1 MKKLGIILFILVFF
15 LTGSSLLWA
24 GGAVNKTNWSAE
36 YIGILNRNAATDAA
50 DIVMYNPA
58 GVMKMENG
66 LYGNLSAHFI
76 LKDYNNKINGT
87 DFDQDEPS
95 VVPGLFTVYKEDK
108 WAAFFAVSNVI
119 GGGEVDYKDGNAT
132 TGSAGFGIINGANA
146 LLAPVLIAND
156 IPLAPYLYSSIPSQ
170 NLKAEAMG
178 LGFTLGGAYEIN
190 DIWSVSLGVRYVK
203 STREMEGSITV
214 AAATPLGGPFTGAN
228 DPITADVA
236 FEEEADGFGGIIG
249 INFSP
254 SDALNFGLHYDTKI
268 DLDYEADVKRDFV
281 TPAGSLLA
289 GLGIVDGA
297 ETSRNLP
304 AVLAAGVSYKI
315 TPKIRVESNL
325 TLYLNEDADFENSA
339 VDNGYEIG
347 IGVDYAVTDTLN
359 ATFGYLYT
367 DSGVDKAEDMT
378 PELPELNAH
387 TLGAGLRYQMNDKL
401 KLTFG
406 LGHVFYDDAS
416 FVSGTT
422 SITYEKAVSFVAF
435 GMEYKFF

>member
-1 MKKLGIILFILVFF
+1 MKKIGVILFVLVFF

-24 GGAVNKTNWSAE
+24 GGSDNKTNWSAE

-66 LYGNLSAHFI
+66 LYGNLSAHYI

-108 WAAFFAVSNVI
+108 WAGFFAVSNVI
-119 GGGEVDYKDGNAT
+119 GGGKVDFEDGNVT
-132 TGSAGFGIINGANA
+132 TTSAGVAIINGANFA
-146 LLAPVLIAND
+146 LAESPISGLLLPANF
-156 IPLAPYLYSSIPSQ
+156 YSGISSQ

-178 LGFTLGGAYEIN
+178 IGFTLGGAYEIN
-190 DIWSVSLGVRYVK
+190 DMWSVSLGVRYVK

-214 AAATPLGGPFTGAN
+214 AAATPLDAPYTVYNA
-228 DPITADVA
+228 PITADVA

-254 SDALNFGLHYDTKI
+254 SDALNIGVHYDTKI
-268 DLDYEADVKRDFV
+268 DLDYEADVATDTV
-281 TPAGSLLA
+281 GILPLM
-289 GLGIVDGA
+289 GIVDGA
-297 ETSRNLP
+297 ERNRNLP

-315 TPKIRVESNL
+315 NPKIRVESNL
-325 TLYLNEDADFENSA
+325 TLYLNENADFEGSA

-359 ATFGYLYT
+359 DTFGYLYT

>member
-24 GGAVNKTNWSAE
+24 GGSDNKTNWSAE

-76 LKDYNNKINGT
+76 AKDYNNKINGT

-119 GGGEVDYKDGNAT
+119 GGGEVDYKNGNAT
-132 TGSAGFGIINGANA
+132 TGEAGSAIIAGANA
-146 LLAPVLIAND
+146 LLDFNQ
-156 IPLAPYLYSSIPSQ
+156 IPSAFWYTGISSQ

-190 DIWSVSLGVRYVK
+190 DMWSVSLGIRYVK
-203 STREMEGSITV
+203 STREMEGSMTV
-214 AAATPLGGPFTGAN
+214 TATTPYSPYSDPL
-228 DPITADVA
+228 TADVA

-249 INFSP
+249 INFAP
-254 SDALNFGLHYDTKI
+254 SDALNFGLHYDTKV
-268 DLDYEADVKRDFV
+268 DLDYEADVKRD
-281 TPAGSLLA
+281 TAGILPLM
-289 GLGIVDGA
+289 GIVDGA
-297 ETSRNLP
+297 ERSRNLP

-315 TPKIRVESNL
+315 NPKIRVESNL

-347 IGVDYAVTDTLN
+347 IGVDYAFTDTLN
-359 ATFGYLYT
+359 ATLGYLYT

-416 FVSGTT
+416 FVPAPGI
-422 SITYEKAVSFVAF
+422 SITYEKAVTFVAF